1 MDQIRSAMNNLYK
14 DATFSQEQ
22 QLKTFQ
28 KINEKTTRKSFMPV
42 ILTIF
47 ITGCLLFG
55 LKTMLEQHDNVTQS
69 ASAVIYP
76 EKSGVVKDYTA
87 LQRPWMV
94 VGLISS
100 VLLSIFA
107 LWAIM
112 KKWYWRLL
120 LFIIIIIA
128 ILGNMSERIGDRV
141 YVQNEAEIQQAIHWG
156 PFQPNTMTMHD
167 TLTIPPYRI
176 GYFSRDNI
184 KGISIFKHDG
194 KGYALEFN
202 IQSELDYMNIIY
214 FRENHFI
221 VLPLLANHHIE
232 KLVINTGSK
241 RMEIAIDS
249 NGAQLV
255 PVELEATVTP
265 SQLIIDAYDHDGNKF
280 SPYKSLDIFSY

>member
-14 DATFSQEQ
+14 EATFSQEQ

-28 KINEKTTRKSFMPV
+28 KINEKTTRKSFMPL

-47 ITGCLLFG
+47 MTGCLLFG
-55 LKTMLEQHDNVTQS
+55 LMTMLEQDDNVIQS

-100 VLLSIFA
+100 IVLFIYA
-107 LWAIM
+107 LWAIK

-120 LFIIIIIA
+120 LCIIIIIA
-128 ILGNMSERIGDRV
+128 ILGNMYERIGDRV

-176 GYFSRDNI
+176 GYFSRGKI

-194 KGYALEFN
+194 KGYALEYN
-202 IQSELDYMNIIY
+202 IQSELDYMNILY

-221 VLPLLANHHIE
+221 VIPLLANHHIE

-241 RMEIAIDS
+241 LMEIAIDS
-249 NGAQLV
+249 DGAQLV
-255 PVELEATVTP
+255 PVELEATVNP
-265 SQLIIDAYDHDGNKF
+265 SQLIIDAFDHDGNKF

>member
-1 MDQIRSAMNNLYK
+1 MDQIRSAINNLYK

-22 QLKTFQ
+22 QLKTFR
-28 KINEKTTRKSFMPV
+28 KINEKTTRKSWVPL

-55 LKTMLEQHDNVTQS
+55 LKSMLEQHDNVIQS

-100 VLLSIFA
+100 LLLFSYA

-120 LFIIIIIA
+120 LCIIIIIA

-156 PFQPNTMTMHD
+156 PFQLISSTMLD
-167 TLTIPPYRI
+167 AITIPPYRL
-176 GYFSRDNI
+176 GYFSSDEFREI
-184 KGISIFKHDG
+184 AIFKHDG
-194 KGYALEFN
+194 KGYVLDHI
-202 IQSELDYMNIIY
+202 IQSGLNMNIIY
-214 FRENHFI
+214 FPETHYIVIPLLENHT
-221 VLPLLANHHIE
+221 IE
-232 KLVINTGSK
+232 KLVIDTGSK

-249 NGAQLV
+249 NSAQLV
-255 PVELEATVTP
+255 PVELEATVIP
-265 SQLIIDAYDHDGNKF
+265 SQLKIDVYDHEGNKY
-280 SPYKSLDIFSY
+280 SPYESSDIFSY

>member
-1 MDQIRSAMNNLYK
+1 MDQIRSAINNLYK
-14 DATFSQEQ
+14 DATFSREQ
-22 QLKTFQ
+22 QLKTFR
-28 KINEKTTRKSFMPV
+28 KINEKTTRKSWVPL

-55 LKTMLEQHDNVTQS
+55 LKSMLEQHDNVIQS

-100 VLLSIFA
+100 LLLFSYA

-120 LFIIIIIA
+120 LCIIITIA

-156 PFQPNTMTMHD
+156 PFQLISNTMID
-167 TLTIPPYRI
+167 AITIPPYRL
-176 GYFSRDNI
+176 GYFSSDEIREI
-184 KGISIFKHDG
+184 AIFKHDG
-194 KGYALEFN
+194 KGYELDHI
-202 IQSELDYMNIIY
+202 IQSGLNMNIIY
-214 FRENHFI
+214 FPETHYIVIPLLENHT
-221 VLPLLANHHIE
+221 IE
-232 KLVINTGSK
+232 KLVIDTGSK
-241 RMEIAIDS
+241 SMEIAIDS
-249 NGAQLV
+249 NSAQLV

-265 SQLIIDAYDHDGNKF
+265 SQLKIDVYDHEGNKY
-280 SPYKSLDIFSY
+280 SPYESSDIFSY

>member
-1 MDQIRSAMNNLYK
+1 MDQIHSAMNNLYK

-28 KINEKTTRKSFMPV
+28 KINEKNTRKSFMPL
-42 ILTIF
+42 ILTIL

-55 LKTMLEQHDNVTQS
+55 LKTMLEQHDNVIQS

-100 VLLSIFA
+100 IVLFIYA
-107 LWAIM
+107 LWAIK

-120 LFIIIIIA
+120 LCIIIIIA

-194 KGYALEFN
+194 KGYALEYN
-202 IQSELDYMNIIY
+202 IQSELDYMNILY

-221 VLPLLANHHIE
+221 VIPLLANHHIE

-265 SQLIIDAYDHDGNKF
+265 SQLIIDAFDHDGNQF
-280 SPYKSLDIFSY
+280 SPYKSSDIFSY

>member
-28 KINEKTTRKSFMPV
+28 KINEKTTKNSWVPL

-55 LKTMLEQHDNVTQS
+55 LKTMLEQHDNVIQS

-100 VLLSIFA
+100 ILLSIFA
-107 LWAIM
+107 LLAIM

-120 LFIIIIIA
+120 LCIIIIIA
-128 ILGNMSERIGDRV
+128 VLGNMSERIGDRV

-156 PFQPNTMTMHD
+156 PFQLISSKMLD
-167 TLTIPPYRI
+167 AITIPPYRL
-176 GYFSRDNI
+176 GYFSSGEIREI
-184 KGISIFKHDG
+184 AIFKHDG
-194 KGYALEFN
+194 KGYALDHI
-202 IQSELDYMNIIY
+202 IQSGLENMNIIY
-214 FRENHFI
+214 FPETHYIVIPLLENHT
-221 VLPLLANHHIE
+221 IE
-232 KLVINTGSK
+232 KLVIDTGAK
-241 RMEIAIDS
+241 RMEIVIDS
-249 NGAQLV
+249 NSAQLV

-265 SQLIIDAYDHDGNKF
+265 SQLIIDVYDYEGNKY
-280 SPYKSLDIFSY
+280 SPYESSDIFSY

>member
-1 MDQIRSAMNNLYK
+1 
-14 DATFSQEQ
+14 
-22 QLKTFQ
+22 
-28 KINEKTTRKSFMPV
+28 MPL

-55 LKTMLEQHDNVTQS
+55 LKTMLEQHDNVIQS
-69 ASAVIYP
+69 TSAVIYP
-76 EKSGVVKDYTA
+76 ERSGVVKDYTA

-100 VLLSIFA
+100 IVLFIYA
-107 LWAIM
+107 LWAIK

-120 LFIIIIIA
+120 LCIIIIIA

-141 YVQNEAEIQQAIHWG
+141 YVQNEAEIQQAINWG

-176 GYFSRDNI
+176 GYFSRGNI

-194 KGYALEFN
+194 KGYALEYN
-202 IQSELDYMNIIY
+202 IQSELDYMNILY

-221 VLPLLANHHIE
+221 VIPLLANHHIE

-265 SQLIIDAYDHDGNKF
+265 SQLIIDAFDHDGNQF
-280 SPYKSLDIFSY
+280 SPYKSSDIFSY

>member
-1 MDQIRSAMNNLYK
+1 MDQIRSAINNLYK

-22 QLKTFQ
+22 QLKTFR
-28 KINEKTTRKSFMPV
+28 KINEKTTRKSWVPL

-55 LKTMLEQHDNVTQS
+55 LKSMLEQHDNVIQS

-100 VLLSIFA
+100 LLLFSYA

-120 LFIIIIIA
+120 LCIIIIIA

-156 PFQPNTMTMHD
+156 PFQLISSTMLD
-167 TLTIPPYRI
+167 AITIPPYRL
-176 GYFSRDNI
+176 GYFSSDEIREI
-184 KGISIFKHDG
+184 AIFKHDG
-194 KGYALEFN
+194 KGYVLDHI
-202 IQSELDYMNIIY
+202 IQSGSNMNIIY
-214 FRENHFI
+214 FPETHYIVIPLLENHT
-221 VLPLLANHHIE
+221 IE
-232 KLVINTGSK
+232 KLVIDTGSK

-249 NGAQLV
+249 NSAQLV

-265 SQLIIDAYDHDGNKF
+265 SQLKIDVYDHEGNKY
-280 SPYKSLDIFSY
+280 SPYESSDIFSY

>member
-1 MDQIRSAMNNLYK
+1 MDQIRSAINNLYK

-22 QLKTFQ
+22 QLKTFR
-28 KINEKTTRKSFMPV
+28 KINEKTTRKSWVPL

-55 LKTMLEQHDNVTQS
+55 LKSMLEQHDNVIQS

-100 VLLSIFA
+100 LLLFSYA

-120 LFIIIIIA
+120 LCIIIIIA
-128 ILGNMSERIGDRV
+128 ILGNMSEGIGDRV

-156 PFQPNTMTMHD
+156 PFQLISSTMLD
-167 TLTIPPYRI
+167 AITIPPYRL
-176 GYFSRDNI
+176 GYFSSDEIREI
-184 KGISIFKHDG
+184 AIFKHDG
-194 KGYALEFN
+194 KGYVLDHI
-202 IQSELDYMNIIY
+202 IQSGLNMNIIY
-214 FRENHFI
+214 FPETHYIVIPLLENHT
-221 VLPLLANHHIE
+221 IE
-232 KLVINTGSK
+232 KLVIDTGSK
-241 RMEIAIDS
+241 RMEITIDS
-249 NGAQLV
+249 NSAQLV

-265 SQLIIDAYDHDGNKF
+265 SQLKIDVYDHEGNKY
-280 SPYKSLDIFSY
+280 SPYESSDIFSY

>member
-1 MDQIRSAMNNLYK
+1 MDQIRSAINNLYK

-22 QLKTFQ
+22 QLKTFR
-28 KINEKTTRKSFMPV
+28 KINEKTTRKSWVPL

-55 LKTMLEQHDNVTQS
+55 LKSMLEQHDNVIQS

-100 VLLSIFA
+100 LLLFSYA

-120 LFIIIIIA
+120 LCIIIIIA

-156 PFQPNTMTMHD
+156 PFQLISSTMLD
-167 TLTIPPYRI
+167 AITIPPYRL
-176 GYFSRDNI
+176 GYFSSDEIREI
-184 KGISIFKHDG
+184 AIFKHDG
-194 KGYALEFN
+194 KGYVLDHI
-202 IQSELDYMNIIY
+202 IQSGSNMNIIY
-214 FRENHFI
+214 FPETHYIVIPLLENHT
-221 VLPLLANHHIE
+221 IE
-232 KLVINTGSK
+232 KLVIDTGSK

-249 NGAQLV
+249 NSAQLV

-265 SQLIIDAYDHDGNKF
+265 SQLKIDLYDHEGNKY
-280 SPYKSLDIFSY
+280 SPYESSDIFSY